1 MSDPLSDLNPVTERR
16 AIRVLRPDSP
26 SEAVSLAR
34 RFKVPYMAGGTWLQP
49 THERDQCWPE
59 KLVALNAA
67 WPAFRGLE
75 DDSRGLTVGA
85 LTSLS
90 EMARHPLVREYLPPL
105 ALFLNRVAGPGVR
118 ALGTVGGNLAVG
130 GDLSALAMALDV
142 RVDVLNRTGE
152 RTLPLS
158 RWLRER
164 ASDDLLRGFTIPD
177 CRGWRISLEKLGYRE
192 RFSPTRAT
200 LVCVHD
206 GDRVRLAVCGE
217 GGLLRLVAP
226 ETFVND
232 RADLASGDVGAV
244 IDRELAAHGWQDA
257 HLRMALRRMTTG
269 LLSEVALGT

>member
-1 MSDPLSDLNPVTERR
+1 MSDSLSNLNPVTARR

-26 SEAVSLAR
+26 DQAVSLAR
-34 RFKVPYMAGGTWLQP
+34 QFSASYTAGGTWLQP

-59 KLVALNAA
+59 TLVALNSS
-67 WPAFRGLE
+67 WPGFRGL
-75 DDSRGLTVGA
+75 DAGPNGLTVGA
-85 LTSLS
+85 LTSLA
-90 EMARHPLVREYLPPL
+90 ELARQALIRDYLPPL
-105 ALFLNRVAGPGVR
+105 AMFLNRVAGPGVR
-118 ALGTVGGNLAVG
+118 TLGTVGGNLIVG

-142 RVDVLNRTGE
+142 RVDVINHTGE
-152 RTLPLS
+152 RALPFS

-200 LVCVHD
+200 LACVHD
-206 GDRVRLAVCGE
+206 GDRVRLAVSGE
-217 GGLLRLVAP
+217 GGLLRLVAT

-257 HLRMALRRMTTG
+257 HLRMALRRMTTE